1 MKETKKVYQRNESM
15 AMGQQ
20 GGLKAQREVEH
31 DTKTARPLSV
41 PAERAVIRQVKLDKT
56 GEKKTNKMRYNT
68 E

>member
-31 DTKTARPLSV
+31 DTKTARPSSV
-41 PAERAVIRQVKLDKT
+41 PAGARGNSTGKT
-56 GEKKTNKMRYNT
+56 
-68 E
+68 